1 MSAISWSSIPA
12 TEVYP
17 GIARQTVNA
26 ERQTMVRYVYQP
38 GAVFPEHQHPEEQI
52 TIVLSGHIEF
62 TVAGETIPL
71 GAGQAAIIPAGT
83 PHGARVIGD
92 QVVETFNALSPRRDQ
107 HPAPER
113 ERGNSR

>member
-1 MSAISWSSIPA
+1 MQKFSWSAIPA

-17 GIARQTVNA
+17 GIARQIVNG

-38 GAVFPEHQHPEEQI
+38 GSNFPEHHHPEEQI
-52 TIVLSGHIEF
+52 TLVISGQIAF
-62 TVAGETIPL
+62 TVAGETFML
-71 GAGQAAIIPAGT
+71 HTGECAIIPAGT

-107 HPAPER
+107 HPAPKSETR
-113 ERGNSR
+113 N